1 MADKRD
7 YYEVLGVSKDASEEE
22 LKKAFR
28 SLAKK
33 YHPDMHPGDKECEE
47 KFKEASEAFE
57 VLSDKEK
64 RAKYD
69 QFGHAA
75 FDPSMGGGGAGF
87 GGFGGFGGFD
97 FGDIFGSMFGGGSA
111 RSNPNRPIDGDDIE
125 TTVTIDFEE
134 AAFGCKKEIS
144 FARVE
149 QCKDCS
155 GSGAE
160 PGSKIDTCTQC
171 KGKGYTIIRQQTF
184 LGVSNV
190 QSTCGACRGKGKI
203 VTKPCKECNGKGLV
217 RIRKKMDVNIPA
229 GMDNNRVMIL
239 RGQGSSGRNGG
250 ANGDLHIIV
259 NVRAHEVFEREGINI
274 YCEVPISFTTA
285 ALGGEIEVPLLGG
298 KREKFEIPEG
308 TQTGKSFTLK
318 GKGVPDVNNPRRIG
332 DLVFTVFVKTPT
344 NLNKEQKKLLKSFE
358 ESYGEKSGFKK
369 LFK

>member
-1 MADKRD
+1 MAEKRD

-57 VLSDKEK
+57 VLSDTEK

-75 FDPSMGGGGAGF
+75 FDPSMGGGGSGF

-125 TTVTIDFEE
+125 TSVTVDFEE
-134 AAFGCKKEIS
+134 AAFGCKKEIA

-160 PGSKIDTCTQC
+160 PGSKVETCSQC
-171 KGKGYTIIRQQTF
+171 KGKGYTIVRQQTF

-203 VTKPCKECNGKGLV
+203 VTKPCRECNGKGLV
-217 RIRKKMDVNIPA
+217 RIRKKMDINIPA
-229 GMDNNRVMIL
+229 GMDNNRIIIL
-239 RGQGSSGRNGG
+239 RGQGS
-250 ANGDLHIIV
+250 AEL
-259 NVRAHEVFEREGINI
+259 
-274 YCEVPISFTTA
+274 
-285 ALGGEIEVPLLGG
+285 
-298 KREKFEIPEG
+298 
-308 TQTGKSFTLK
+308 
-318 GKGVPDVNNPRRIG
+318 
-332 DLVFTVFVKTPT
+332 
-344 NLNKEQKKLLKSFE
+344 
-358 ESYGEKSGFKK
+358 
-369 LFK
+369 